1 MKKLLATI
9 LALVMALGLCT
20 SAWAAEGV
28 WTGSGTEADPYMIT
42 TEAELNKLATDVN
55 SGTVYSG
62 KYFKLGASITV
73 TDWTPIGQKGSG
85 INKFAGTFDGNGQ
98 TVTING
104 IKSDLNPD
112 FGGYAGFFGAV
123 KDATIKNLTV
133 AGTINGSDVAGV
145 VARLDGASKVINCIN
160 KANVTGTSKA
170 AGITVKIDG
179 ANVVIDGCTNDGEI
193 KCNTVNGAA
202 GIVVYAQGANFTIN
216 GCTNNGEISGPFVG
230 GVVFNVSDSGSGIV
244 ENCVNNGSVHSTN
257 AGQNIMTAG
266 IVSVNSKG
274 HELKIVN
281 CSNTGVIEGENCS
294 AICYSEYT
302 NDASAP
308 NTNSGKIAATKSRSI
323 SESEATLDG
332 NCALN
337 LTVHPY
343 AVLKISSG
351 SYTGSIEN
359 KGSLTVNGG
368 TFSAGRNFY
377 SSGTLVINN
386 GTFARGV
393 SVQTGTATIN
403 DGDFKTDVSCAG
415 DGKLTINGGKFAG
428 ELHASDTSTVNINGG
443 EFTFNTDT
451 NEVIDIRTATA
462 KVTISNG
469 VFAQENTNRFCPNN
483 KNRLTVTGGTFV
495 SDAMVTALMGE
506 TINAPQA
513 TVVDGQNNTMYAVG
527 SAAIADAAN
536 SGKKVT
542 ITKGGEING
551 VNENV
556 TVTVDADG
564 VKINGKDAA
573 RGEYTVPVTPN
584 PTPEQPPRYY
594 YNSTTTTDTKKDE
607 GKTSPKTFDAGVGI
621 YAVTA
626 VLSVTGMAWTA
637 KKREN

>member
-9 LALVMALGLCT
+9 LALMMALGVT
-20 SAWAAEGV
+20 TMAWAEED
-28 WTGSGTEADPYMIT
+28 WTGSGTEADPYVIT
-42 TEAELNKLATDVN
+42 TEAGLNKLATNVN
-55 SGTVYSG
+55 NGELYSG

-73 TDWTPIGQKGSG
+73 TDWTPIGQKGSET
-85 INKFAGTFDGNGQ
+85 NKFAGTFDGNGQ

-104 IKSDLNPD
+104 IKSDLD
-112 FGGYAGFFGAV
+112 SAFGGYAGFFGAV

-179 ANVVIDGCTNDGEI
+179 ANVVIDDCTNDGEI

-216 GCTNNGEISGPFVG
+216 GCTNNGKISGPFVG

-244 ENCVNNGSVHSTN
+244 KNCVNNGSVHSTN

-308 NTNSGKIAATKSRSI
+308 NTNSGEIKATVSRTI
-323 SESEATLDG
+323 SESTAV
-332 NCALN
+332 LN
-337 LTVHPY
+337 GDMRIGLTIHPY
-343 AVLKISSG
+343 AAVTINSG
-351 SYTGSIEN
+351 NYSGSIES
-359 KGSLTVNGG
+359 KGSLTVAGG
-368 TFSAGRNFY
+368 TFINGGNFY
-377 SSGTLVINN
+377 SSGTQVINN

-428 ELHASDTSTVNINGG
+428 EIHADGKSTVNINGG

-469 VFAQENTNRFCPNN
+469 VFAQENANRFCPNN
-483 KNRLTVTGGTFV
+483 KDRLTVTGGTFV

-513 TVVDGQNNTMYAVG
+513 TVVDGNKTMIAVG
-527 SAAIADAAN
+527 SAAIASAAN

-542 ITKGGEING
+542 VTKGGEITGINA
-551 VNENV
+551 NV
-556 TVTVDADG
+556 KITVADG
-564 VKINGKDAA
+564 VGDVTVNGKKVSS
-573 RGEYTVPVTPN
+573 GEYTVPE
-584 PTPEQPPRYY
+584 EQKPSNNYY
-594 YNSTTTTDTKKDE
+594 YYSPSTTTTDTTK
-607 GKTSPKTFDAGVGI
+607 GSPKTFDAGIGV

-637 KKREN
+637 KKRED

>member
-9 LALVMALGLCT
+9 LALMMALGVT
-20 SAWAAEGV
+20 TMAWAEED
-28 WTGSGTEADPYMIT
+28 WTGSGTEADPYVIT
-42 TEAELNKLATDVN
+42 TEAGLNKLATNVN
-55 SGTVYSG
+55 NGELYSG

-73 TDWTPIGQKGSG
+73 TDWTPIGQKGSET
-85 INKFAGTFDGNGQ
+85 NKFAGTFDGNGQ

-104 IKSDLNPD
+104 IKSDLD
-112 FGGYAGFFGAV
+112 SAFGGYAGFFGAV

-179 ANVVIDGCTNDGEI
+179 ANVVIDDCTNDGEI

-216 GCTNNGEISGPFVG
+216 GCTNNGKISGPFVG

-244 ENCVNNGSVHSTN
+244 KNCVNNGSVHSTN

-308 NTNSGKIAATKSRSI
+308 NTNSGEIKATVSRTI
-323 SESEATLDG
+323 SESTAV
-332 NCALN
+332 LN
-337 LTVHPY
+337 GDMRIGLTIHPY
-343 AVLKISSG
+343 AAVTINSG
-351 SYTGSIEN
+351 NYSGSIES
-359 KGSLTVNGG
+359 KGSLTVAGG
-368 TFSAGRNFY
+368 TFINGGNFY

-428 ELHASDTSTVNINGG
+428 EIHADGKSTVNINGG

-469 VFAQENTNRFCPNN
+469 VFAQENANRFCPNN
-483 KNRLTVTGGTFV
+483 KDRLTVTGGTFV

-513 TVVDGQNNTMYAVG
+513 TVVDGNKTMIAVG
-527 SAAIADAAN
+527 SAAIASAAN

-542 ITKGGEING
+542 VTKGGEITGINA
-551 VNENV
+551 NV
-556 TVTVDADG
+556 KITVADG
-564 VKINGKDAA
+564 VGDVTVNGKKVSS
-573 RGEYTVPVTPN
+573 GEYTVPE
-584 PTPEQPPRYY
+584 EQKPSNNYY
-594 YNSTTTTDTKKDE
+594 YYSPSTTTTDTTK
-607 GKTSPKTFDAGVGI
+607 GSPKTFDAGIGV

>member
-308 NTNSGKIAATKSRSI
+308 NTNSGEIKATVSRTI
-323 SESEATLDG
+323 SESTAVLNG
-332 NCALN
+332 NMSIG
-337 LTVHPY
+337 LTIHPY
-343 AVLKISSG
+343 AAVTINSG
-351 SYTGSIEN
+351 NYSGSIES
-359 KGSLTVNGG
+359 KGSLTVAGG
-368 TFSAGRNFY
+368 TFSAGGNFY

-415 DGKLTINGGKFAG
+415 NGKLTINGGKFAR
-428 ELHASDTSTVNINGG
+428 EIHASDTSTVNINGG
-443 EFTFNTDT
+443 EFTFKTDT
-451 NEVIDIRTATA
+451 NEVIDIKAGA

-469 VFAQENTNRFCPNN
+469 VFAQENTYRFCPNN
-483 KNRLTVTGGTFV
+483 KDRLTVTGGTFV

-506 TINAPQA
+506 TNAPQA
-513 TVVDGQNNTMYAVG
+513 TVVDGQNTMYAVG
-527 SAAIADAAN
+527 SAAIASAAN

-542 ITKGGEING
+542 VTKGGEITGINA
-551 VNENV
+551 NV
-556 TVTVDADG
+556 KITVADG
-564 VKINGKDAA
+564 VGDVTVNGKKVSS
-573 RGEYTVPVTPN
+573 GEYTVPE
-584 PTPEQPPRYY
+584 EQKPSNNYY
-594 YNSTTTTDTKKDE
+594 YYSPSTTTTDTTK
-607 GKTSPKTFDAGVGI
+607 GSPKTFDAGMGI

>member
-1 MKKLLATI
+1 MLATI
-9 LALVMALGLCT
+9 LALMMALGVT
-20 SAWAAEGV
+20 TMAWAEED
-28 WTGSGTEADPYMIT
+28 WTGSGTEADPYVIT
-42 TEAELNKLATDVN
+42 TEAGLNKLATNVN
-55 SGTVYSG
+55 NGELYSG

-73 TDWTPIGQKGSG
+73 TDWTPIGQKGSET
-85 INKFAGTFDGNGQ
+85 NKFAGTFDGNGQ

-104 IKSDLNPD
+104 IKSDLD
-112 FGGYAGFFGAV
+112 SAFGGYAGFFGAV

-179 ANVVIDGCTNDGEI
+179 ANVVIDDCTNDGEI

-216 GCTNNGEISGPFVG
+216 GCTNNGKISGPFVG

-244 ENCVNNGSVHSTN
+244 KNCVNNGSVHSTN

-308 NTNSGKIAATKSRSI
+308 NTNSGEIKATVSRTI
-323 SESEATLDG
+323 SESTAV
-332 NCALN
+332 LN
-337 LTVHPY
+337 GDMRIGLTIHPY
-343 AVLKISSG
+343 AAVTINSG
-351 SYTGSIEN
+351 NYSGSIES
-359 KGSLTVNGG
+359 KGSLTVAGG
-368 TFSAGRNFY
+368 TFINGGNFY

-428 ELHASDTSTVNINGG
+428 EIHADGKSTVNINGG

-469 VFAQENTNRFCPNN
+469 VFAQENANRFCPNN
-483 KNRLTVTGGTFV
+483 KDRLTVTGGTFV

-513 TVVDGQNNTMYAVG
+513 TVVDGNKTMIAVG
-527 SAAIADAAN
+527 SAAIASAAN

-542 ITKGGEING
+542 VTKGGEITGINA
-551 VNENV
+551 NV
-556 TVTVDADG
+556 KITVADG
-564 VKINGKDAA
+564 VGDVTVNGKKVSS
-573 RGEYTVPVTPN
+573 GEYTVPE
-584 PTPEQPPRYY
+584 EQKPSNNYY
-594 YNSTTTTDTKKDE
+594 YYSPSTTTTDTTK
-607 GKTSPKTFDAGVGI
+607 GSPKTFDAGIGV

-637 KKREN
+637 KKRED

>member
-20 SAWAAEGV
+20 SAWAAEGD
-28 WTGSGTEADPYMIT
+28 WTGSGTEADPYVIT
-42 TEAELNKLATDVN
+42 TAAGLNKLATDVN

-73 TDWTPIGQKGSG
+73 TDWTPIGQKGSE

-145 VARLDGASKVINCIN
+145 VARLDGASKFINCIN

-216 GCTNNGEISGPFVG
+216 GCTNNGKISGPFVG

-308 NTNSGKIAATKSRSI
+308 NTNSGEIKATVSRTI
-323 SESEATLDG
+323 SESTAV
-332 NCALN
+332 LN
-337 LTVHPY
+337 GDMSIGLTIHPY
-343 AVLKISSG
+343 AAVTINSG
-351 SYTGSIEN
+351 NYSGSIES
-359 KGSLTVNGG
+359 KGSLTVAGG
-368 TFSAGRNFY
+368 TFSAGGNFY

-428 ELHASDTSTVNINGG
+428 EIHADGTSAVNINGG

-451 NEVIDIRTATA
+451 NEVIDIKAGA

-469 VFAQENTNRFCPNN
+469 VFAQENTYRFCPNN
-483 KNRLTVTGGTFV
+483 KDRLTVTGGTFV

-506 TINAPQA
+506 PINAPQA
-513 TVVDGQNNTMYAVG
+513 TVVDGNKTMIAVG

-536 SGKKVT
+536 SSKEVT

-573 RGEYTVPVTPN
+573 RGEYTVPVTPD

-594 YNSTTTTDTKKDE
+594 YNSTTTTGTKADGTK
-607 GKTSPKTFDAGVGI
+607 GSPKTFDAGVGI

>member
-9 LALVMALGLCT
+9 LALVMALGLC
-20 SAWAAEGV
+20 SVSWAAGL
-28 WTGSGTEADPYMIT
+28 T
-42 TEAELNKLATDVN
+42 TETDGVYHIKSGEELLAFAKMVN
-55 SGTVYSG
+55 DDSKTFEGEKVVLDNDIDISTQ
-62 KYFKLGASITV
+62 K
-73 TDWTPIGQKGSG
+73 WRPIGERKTGG
-85 INKFAGTFDGNGQ
+85 IKFKGTFDGQNKTITLKITNCTDYGALFEAIEGA
-98 TVTING
+98 TVQN
-104 IKSDLNPD
+104 
-112 FGGYAGFFGAV
+112 V
-123 KDATIKNLTV
+123 TV
-133 AGTINGSDVAGV
+133 AGTVSGASVAGV
-145 VARLDGASKVINCIN
+145 VGQAGAGSKIINCTN
-160 KANVTGTSKA
+160 KASVTGSSKA
-170 AGITVKIDG
+170 AGVVVKIEG
-179 ANVVIDGCTNDGEI
+179 NVVEVIGCKNEGSIGGEAP
-193 KCNTVNGAA
+193 NGAA
-202 GIVVYAQGANFTIN
+202 GIVTYAESANFIVKN
-216 GCTNNGEISGPFVG
+216 CTNSGNISGKG
-230 GVVFNVSDSGSGIV
+230 ASGIV
-244 ENCVNNGSVHSTN
+244 YNVNDPGTGVVESCVNTGAVKSTSDSN
-257 AGQNIMTAG
+257 AAAG
-266 IVSVNSKG
+266 IVSVNLKG
-274 HELKIVN
+274 SGLKIVN
-281 CSNTGVIEGENCS
+281 CSNTGEIEGENCS
-294 AICYSEYT
+294 AICYNEYNT

-308 NTNSGKIAATKSRSI
+308 NTNSGEIKATVSRTI
-323 SESEATLDG
+323 SESTAV
-332 NCALN
+332 LN
-337 LTVHPY
+337 GDMSIGLTIHPY
-343 AVLKISSG
+343 AAVTINGGQYS
-351 SYTGSIEN
+351 GSIES
-359 KGSLTVNGG
+359 KGSLTVAGG
-368 TFSAGRNFY
+368 TFSNGGNFY

-443 EFTFNTDT
+443 EFTFNTNT
-451 NEVIDIRTATA
+451 NEVIDIKDDA

-483 KNRLTVTGGTFV
+483 KDRLTVTGGTFV
-495 SDAMVTALMGE
+495 SEAMVTALMGE

-513 TVVDGQNNTMYAVG
+513 TVVDGNKTMIAVG

-594 YNSTTTTDTKKDE
+594 YYNSTTTTGTKADGTK
-607 GKTSPKTFDAGVGI
+607 GSPKTFDAGVGI

-626 VLSVTGMAWTA
+626 VLSVTGMAWAA

>member
-9 LALVMALGLCT
+9 LALMMALGVT
-20 SAWAAEGV
+20 TMAWAEED
-28 WTGSGTEADPYMIT
+28 WTGSGTEADPYVIT
-42 TEAELNKLATDVN
+42 TEAGLNKLATNVN
-55 SGTVYSG
+55 NGELYSG

-73 TDWTPIGQKGSG
+73 TDWTPIGQKGSET
-85 INKFAGTFDGNGQ
+85 NKFAGTFDGNGQ

-104 IKSDLNPD
+104 IKSDLD
-112 FGGYAGFFGAV
+112 SAFGGYAGFFGAV

-179 ANVVIDGCTNDGEI
+179 ANVVIDDCTNDGEI

-202 GIVVYAQGANFTIN
+202 GIVVYAKGANFTIN
-216 GCTNNGEISGPFVG
+216 GCTNNGKISGPFVG

-244 ENCVNNGSVHSTN
+244 KNCVNNGSVHSTN

-308 NTNSGKIAATKSRSI
+308 NTNSGEIKATVSRTI
-323 SESEATLDG
+323 SESTAV
-332 NCALN
+332 LN
-337 LTVHPY
+337 GDMRIGLTIHPY
-343 AVLKISSG
+343 AAVTINSG
-351 SYTGSIEN
+351 NYSGSIES
-359 KGSLTVNGG
+359 KGSLTVAGG
-368 TFSAGRNFY
+368 TFINGGNFY

-428 ELHASDTSTVNINGG
+428 EIHADGKSTVNINGG

-469 VFAQENTNRFCPNN
+469 VFAQENANRFCPNN
-483 KNRLTVTGGTFV
+483 KDRLTVTGGTFV

-513 TVVDGQNNTMYAVG
+513 TVVDGNKTMIAVG
-527 SAAIADAAN
+527 SAAIASAAN

-542 ITKGGEING
+542 VTKGGEITGINA
-551 VNENV
+551 NV
-556 TVTVDADG
+556 KITVADG
-564 VKINGKDAA
+564 VGDVTVNGKKVSS
-573 RGEYTVPVTPN
+573 GEYTVPE
-584 PTPEQPPRYY
+584 EQKPSNNYY
-594 YNSTTTTDTKKDE
+594 YYSPSTTTTDTTK
-607 GKTSPKTFDAGVGI
+607 GSPKTFDAGIGV

-637 KKREN
+637 KKRED

>member
-9 LALVMALGLCT
+9 LALVMALSLCT
-20 SAWAAEGV
+20 SAWAAEGD
-28 WTGSGTEADPYMIT
+28 WTGSGSEADPYVIT
-42 TEAELNKLATDVN
+42 TEAGLKKLATDVN
-55 SGTVYSG
+55 SGTAVYSG
-62 KYFKLGASITV
+62 KYFKLGASINV
-73 TDWTPIGQKGSG
+73 TNWTPIGQKNSEN
-85 INKFAGTFDGNGQ
+85 NKFAGTFDGNGQ

-104 IKSDLNPD
+104 IKSDLDPAFD
-112 FGGYAGFFGAV
+112 GYAGFFGAV

-179 ANVVIDGCTNDGEI
+179 ANVVIEGCTNDGEI
-193 KCNTVNGAA
+193 KSDTVNGAA
-202 GIVVYAQGANFTIN
+202 GIVVYAQGAKFTIN
-216 GCTNNGEISGPFVG
+216 GCTNNGKISGPFVG

-274 HELKIVN
+274 TELKIVN

-308 NTNSGKIAATKSRSI
+308 NTNSGEIKATVSRTI
-323 SESEATLDG
+323 SESTAVLNG
-332 NCALN
+332 NMSIG
-337 LTVHPY
+337 LTIHPY
-343 AVLKISSG
+343 AAVTINSG
-351 SYTGSIEN
+351 NYSGSIES
-359 KGSLTVNGG
+359 KGSLTVAGG
-368 TFSAGRNFY
+368 TFSAGGNFY

-415 DGKLTINGGKFAG
+415 NGKLTINGGKFAR
-428 ELHASDTSTVNINGG
+428 EIHASDTSTVNINGG
-443 EFTFNTDT
+443 EFTFKTDT
-451 NEVIDIRTATA
+451 NEVIDIKAGA

-469 VFAQENTNRFCPNN
+469 VFAQENTYRFCPNN
-483 KNRLTVTGGTFV
+483 KDRLTVTGGTFV

-506 TINAPQA
+506 TNAPQA
-513 TVVDGQNNTMYAVG
+513 TVVDDQNTMYAVG

-536 SGKKVT
+536 SGKEVT

-573 RGEYTVPVTPN
+573 RGEYTVPVTPD

>member
-9 LALVMALGLCT
+9 LALMMALGVT
-20 SAWAAEGV
+20 TMAWAEED
-28 WTGSGTEADPYMIT
+28 WTGSGTEADPYVIT
-42 TEAELNKLATDVN
+42 TEAGLNKLATNVN
-55 SGTVYSG
+55 NGELYSG

-73 TDWTPIGQKGSG
+73 TDWTPIGQKGSET
-85 INKFAGTFDGNGQ
+85 NKFAGTFDGNGQ

-104 IKSDLNPD
+104 IKSDLD
-112 FGGYAGFFGAV
+112 SAFGGYAGFFGAV

-179 ANVVIDGCTNDGEI
+179 ANVVIDDCTNDGEI

-216 GCTNNGEISGPFVG
+216 GCTNNGKISGPFVG

-244 ENCVNNGSVHSTN
+244 KNCVNNGSVHSTN

-308 NTNSGKIAATKSRSI
+308 NTNSGEIKATVSRTI
-323 SESEATLDG
+323 SESTAV
-332 NCALN
+332 LN
-337 LTVHPY
+337 GDMRIGLTIHPY
-343 AVLKISSG
+343 AAVTINSG
-351 SYTGSIEN
+351 NYSGSIES
-359 KGSLTVNGG
+359 KGSLTVAGG
-368 TFSAGRNFY
+368 TFINGGNFY

-428 ELHASDTSTVNINGG
+428 EIHADGKSTVNINGG

-469 VFAQENTNRFCPNN
+469 VFAQENANRFCPNN
-483 KNRLTVTGGTFV
+483 KDRLTVTGGTFV

-513 TVVDGQNNTMYAVG
+513 TVVDGNKTMIAVG
-527 SAAIADAAN
+527 SAAIASAAN

-542 ITKGGEING
+542 VTKGGEITGINA
-551 VNENV
+551 NV
-556 TVTVDADG
+556 KITVADG
-564 VKINGKDAA
+564 VGDVTVNGKKVSS
-573 RGEYTVPVTPN
+573 GEYTVPE
-584 PTPEQPPRYY
+584 EQKPSNNYY
-594 YNSTTTTDTKKDE
+594 YYSPSTTTTDTTK
-607 GKTSPKTFDAGVGI
+607 GSPKTFDAGIGV
-621 YAVTA
+621 YAVPA

-637 KKREN
+637 KKRED

>member
-1 MKKLLATI
+1 MA
-9 LALVMALGLCT
+9 LALVMALGVTTLSWADT
-20 SAWAAEGV
+20 LTESADGKYHISDAAELKEFATMVNNGNTFEGKTV
-28 WTGSGTEADPYMIT
+28 VLDGDIDLAD
-42 TEAELNKLATDVN
+42 EE
-55 SGTVYSG
+55 
-62 KYFKLGASITV
+62 
-73 TDWTPIGQKGSG
+73 WTPIGNRRDDTKQFKGV
-85 INKFAGTFDGNGQ
+85 FDGQNH
-98 TVTING
+98 TVKKMKITNCTDYG
-104 IKSDLNPD
+104 ALFEAIKGAEVKNVTVE
-112 FGGYAGFFGAV
+112 GAV
-123 KDATIKNLTV
+123 
-133 AGTINGSDVAGV
+133 AGKSVAGV
-145 VARLDGASKVINCIN
+145 VAQAGAGSKIINCIN

-179 ANVVIDGCTNDGEI
+179 ANVVIEGCTNDGEI
-193 KCNTVNGAA
+193 KSDTVNGAA
-202 GIVVYAQGANFTIN
+202 GIVVYAQGVNFTIN
-216 GCTNNGEISGPFVG
+216 GCTNNGKISGPFVG

-244 ENCVNNGSVHSTN
+244 KKCVNNGSVHSTN

-308 NTNSGKIAATKSRSI
+308 NTNSGEIKATVSRTI
-323 SESEATLDG
+323 SESTAV
-332 NCALN
+332 LN
-337 LTVHPY
+337 GDMSIGLTIHPY
-343 AVLKISSG
+343 AAVTINSG
-351 SYTGSIEN
+351 NYSGSIES
-359 KGSLTVNGG
+359 KGSLTVAGG
-368 TFSAGRNFY
+368 TFSAGGNFY

-428 ELHASDTSTVNINGG
+428 EIHADGTSAVNINGG

-451 NEVIDIRTATA
+451 NEVIDIKAGA

-469 VFAQENTNRFCPNN
+469 VFAQENTYRFCPNN
-483 KNRLTVTGGTFV
+483 KDRLTVTGGTFV

-506 TINAPQA
+506 PINAPQA
-513 TVVDGQNNTMYAVG
+513 TVVDGNKTMIAVG

-536 SGKKVT
+536 SGKEVT

>member
-1 MKKLLATI
+1 MYHIKSGEELLAFAKMVNDDSKTFEGEKVVLDNDI
-9 LALVMALGLCT
+9 DISTQG
-20 SAWAAEGV
+20 WA
-28 WTGSGTEADPYMIT
+28 
-42 TEAELNKLATDVN
+42 
-55 SGTVYSG
+55 
-62 KYFKLGASITV
+62 
-73 TDWTPIGQKGSG
+73 PIGERKTGG
-85 INKFAGTFDGNGQ
+85 IKFKGTFDGQNKTITLKITNCTDYGALFEAIEGA
-98 TVTING
+98 TVQN
-104 IKSDLNPD
+104 
-112 FGGYAGFFGAV
+112 V
-123 KDATIKNLTV
+123 TV
-133 AGTINGSDVAGV
+133 AGTVSGVSVAGV
-145 VARLDGASKVINCIN
+145 VGQAGAGSKIINCTN
-160 KANVTGTSKA
+160 KASVTGSSKA
-170 AGITVKIDG
+170 AGVVVKIEG
-179 ANVVIDGCTNDGEI
+179 NGVEVIGCKNEGSIGGEAP
-193 KCNTVNGAA
+193 NGAA
-202 GIVVYAQGANFTIN
+202 GIVTYAESANFIVKN
-216 GCTNNGEISGPFVG
+216 CTNSVSISGKG
-230 GVVFNVSDSGSGIV
+230 ASGIV
-244 ENCVNNGSVHSTN
+244 YNVNDPGTGVVESCVNTGAVKSTSDSN
-257 AGQNIMTAG
+257 AAAG
-266 IVSVNSKG
+266 IVSVNLKG
-274 HELKIVN
+274 SGLKIVN

>member
-73 TDWTPIGQKGSG
+73 TDWTPIGQKGSE

-216 GCTNNGEISGPFVG
+216 GCTNNGKISGPFVG

-308 NTNSGKIAATKSRSI
+308 NTNSGEIKATVSRTI
-323 SESEATLDG
+323 SESTAV
-332 NCALN
+332 LN
-337 LTVHPY
+337 GDMSIGLTIHPY
-343 AVLKISSG
+343 AAVTINSG
-351 SYTGSIEN
+351 NYSGSIES

-368 TFSAGRNFY
+368 TFDANKNFINHNK
-377 SSGTLVINN
+377 LVINS
-386 GTFARGV
+386 GTFERGV
-393 SVQTGTATIN
+393 RTTEDGETTIN
-403 DGDFKTDVSCAG
+403 GGELETDVTTEG
-415 DGKLTINGGKFAG
+415 GKLTIAGGIFGGEVHVKDGGKV
-428 ELHASDTSTVNINGG
+428 EIKGG
-443 EFTFNTDT
+443 KFTFNTTT
-451 NEVIDIRTATA
+451 NEVIDIQGDTSA
-462 KVTISNG
+462 VTISNG
-469 VFAQENTNRFCPNN
+469 EFAQVSAARFCPHNEN
-483 KNRLTVTGGTFV
+483 QLTVTGGIFT
-495 SDAMVTALMGE
+495 SEERVTKLMGDAV
-506 TINAPQA
+506 NGPCA
-513 TVVDGQNNTMYAVG
+513 TVVDGQNTMYAVG

-594 YNSTTTTDTKKDE
+594 YNSTTTTTKD
-607 GKTSPKTFDAGVGI
+607 GSKTSPKTFDAGVGI

>member
-9 LALVMALGLCT
+9 LALVMALSLCT
-20 SAWAAEGV
+20 SAWAAEGD
-28 WTGSGTEADPYMIT
+28 WTGSGSKADPYVIT
-42 TEAELNKLATDVN
+42 TETGLNKLAMDVN

-62 KYFKLGASITV
+62 KYFKLGASINV
-73 TDWTPIGQKGSG
+73 TNWTPIGQKGSD
-85 INKFAGTFDGNGQ
+85 NKFAGTFDGNGQ

-104 IKSDLNPD
+104 IKSDLDPAFD
-112 FGGYAGFFGAV
+112 GYAGFFGAV
-123 KDATIKNLTV
+123 KDATIQNLTV

-179 ANVVIDGCTNDGEI
+179 ANVVIDDCTNDGEI

-216 GCTNNGEISGPFVG
+216 GCTNNGKISGLFVG

-244 ENCVNNGSVHSTN
+244 KNCVNNGSVHSTN

-308 NTNSGKIAATKSRSI
+308 NTNSGEIKATVSRTI
-323 SESEATLDG
+323 SESTAV
-332 NCALN
+332 LN
-337 LTVHPY
+337 GDMSIGLTIHPY
-343 AVLKISSG
+343 AAVTINSG
-351 SYTGSIEN
+351 NYSGSIES
-359 KGSLTVNGG
+359 KGSLTVAGG
-368 TFSAGRNFY
+368 TFSNGGNFY

-428 ELHASDTSTVNINGG
+428 EIHADGTSAVNINGG

-451 NEVIDIRTATA
+451 NEVIDIKAGA

-469 VFAQENTNRFCPNN
+469 VFAQENTYRFCPNN
-483 KNRLTVTGGTFV
+483 KDRLTVTGGTFV

-513 TVVDGQNNTMYAVG
+513 TVVDGNKTMIAVG
-527 SAAIADAAN
+527 SAAIASAAN

-542 ITKGGEING
+542 VTKGGEITGINA
-551 VNENV
+551 NV
-556 TVTVDADG
+556 KITVADG
-564 VKINGKDAA
+564 VGDVTVNGKKVSS
-573 RGEYTVPVTPN
+573 GEYTVPE
-584 PTPEQPPRYY
+584 EQKPSNNYY
-594 YNSTTTTDTKKDE
+594 YYSPSTTTTDTTK
-607 GKTSPKTFDAGVGI
+607 GSPKTFDAGVGI

>member
-9 LALVMALGLCT
+9 LALVLALGLC
-20 SAWAAEGV
+20 SVSWAAEGD
-28 WTGSGTEADPYMIT
+28 WTGSGTEANPYVIT
-42 TEAELNKLATDVN
+42 TEAGLNKLAMDVN

-62 KYFKLGASITV
+62 KYFKLGASINV
-73 TDWTPIGQKGSG
+73 TNWTPIGQKGSD
-85 INKFAGTFDGNGQ
+85 NKFAGTFDGNGQ

-104 IKSDLNPD
+104 IKSDLDPAFD
-112 FGGYAGFFGAV
+112 GYAGFFGAV

-179 ANVVIDGCTNDGEI
+179 ANVVIDDCTNDGEI

-216 GCTNNGEISGPFVG
+216 GCTNNGNISGPFVG

-244 ENCVNNGSVHSTN
+244 KNCVNNGSVHSTN

-308 NTNSGKIAATKSRSI
+308 NTNSGEIKATVSRTI
-323 SESEATLDG
+323 SESTAV
-332 NCALN
+332 LN
-337 LTVHPY
+337 GDMSIGLTIHPY
-343 AVLKISSG
+343 AAVTINSG
-351 SYTGSIEN
+351 NYSGSIES
-359 KGSLTVNGG
+359 KGSLTVAGG
-368 TFSAGRNFY
+368 TFSNGGNFY

-428 ELHASDTSTVNINGG
+428 EIHADGTSAVNINGG

-451 NEVIDIRTATA
+451 NEVIDIKAGA

-469 VFAQENTNRFCPNN
+469 VFAQENTYRFCPNN
-483 KNRLTVTGGTFV
+483 KDRLTVTGGTFV

-513 TVVDGQNNTMYAVG
+513 TVVDGNKTMIAVG
-527 SAAIADAAN
+527 SAAIASAAN

-542 ITKGGEING
+542 VTKGGEITGINA
-551 VNENV
+551 NV
-556 TVTVDADG
+556 KITVADG
-564 VKINGKDAA
+564 VGDVTVNGKKVSS
-573 RGEYTVPVTPN
+573 GEYTVPE
-584 PTPEQPPRYY
+584 EQKPSNNYY
-594 YNSTTTTDTKKDE
+594 YYSPSTTTTDTTK
-607 GKTSPKTFDAGVGI
+607 GSPKTFDAGIGV

>member
-1 MKKLLATI
+1 MKKLLAPI
-9 LALVMALGLCT
+9 LALVMALGVT
-20 SAWAAEGV
+20 TMAWAEGD

-42 TEAELNKLATDVN
+42 TEAGLNKLATDVN

-62 KYFKLGASITV
+62 KYFKLGKSITV
-73 TDWTPIGQKGSG
+73 TDWTPIGQKGTE
-85 INKFAGTFDGNGQ
+85 NKFAGTFDGNGQ
-98 TVTING
+98 TVTINR
-104 IKSDLNPD
+104 INSSLDSA

-160 KANVTGTSKA
+160 KAKVTGTSKA

-179 ANVVIDGCTNDGEI
+179 ANVVIEGCTNDGEI
-193 KCNTVNGAA
+193 KSDTVNGAA
-202 GIVVYAQGANFTIN
+202 GIVVYAQGENFTIN
-216 GCTNNGEISGPFVG
+216 GCTNNGKISGPFVG

-244 ENCVNNGSVHSTN
+244 KNCVNNGSVHSTN

-266 IVSVNSKG
+266 IVSVNLKG
-274 HELKIVN
+274 SGLKIVN

-302 NDASAP
+302 NDASEP
-308 NTNSGKIAATKSRSI
+308 NTNSGEIKATVSRTI
-323 SESEATLDG
+323 SESTAV
-332 NCALN
+332 LN
-337 LTVHPY
+337 GDMSIGLTIHPY
-343 AVLKISSG
+343 AAVTINSG
-351 SYTGSIEN
+351 NYSGSIES
-359 KGSLTVNGG
+359 KGSLTVDGG
-368 TFSAGRNFY
+368 TFIAGGNFY

-403 DGDFKTDVSCAG
+403 EGAFKTDVSCA
-415 DGKLTINGGKFAG
+415 DNGKLTINGGKFAR
-428 ELHASDTSTVNINGG
+428 EIHASDTSTVNINGG
-443 EFTFNTDT
+443 EFTFNTNT
-451 NEVIDIRTATA
+451 NEVIDIKAGA

-483 KNRLTVTGGTFV
+483 KDRLTVTGGTFV

-506 TINAPQA
+506 PINAPQA
-513 TVVDGQNNTMYAVG
+513 TVVNGDKTMIAVG

-573 RGEYTVPVTPN
+573 RGKYTVPVTPD

-607 GKTSPKTFDAGVGI
+607 GKTSPKTFDAGMGI

-626 VLSVTGMAWTA
+626 VLSLSGMAWTA
-637 KKREN
+637 KKRED

>member
-9 LALVMALGLCT
+9 LALVMALSLCT
-20 SAWAAEGV
+20 SAWAAEGD
-28 WTGSGTEADPYMIT
+28 WTGSGSKADPYVIT
-42 TEAELNKLATDVN
+42 TETGLNKLATDVN

-62 KYFKLGASITV
+62 KYFKLGASINV
-73 TDWTPIGQKGSG
+73 TNWTPIGQKGSD
-85 INKFAGTFDGNGQ
+85 NKFAGTFDGNGQ

-104 IKSDLNPD
+104 IKSDLDPAFD
-112 FGGYAGFFGAV
+112 GYAGFFGAV

-179 ANVVIDGCTNDGEI
+179 ANVVIDDCTNDGEI

-216 GCTNNGEISGPFVG
+216 GCTNNGKISGPFVG

-244 ENCVNNGSVHSTN
+244 KNCVNNGSVHSTN

-274 HELKIVN
+274 TELKIVN

-308 NTNSGKIAATKSRSI
+308 NTNSGEIKATVSRTI
-323 SESEATLDG
+323 SESTAV
-332 NCALN
+332 LN
-337 LTVHPY
+337 GDMSIGLTIHPY
-343 AVLKISSG
+343 AAVTINSG
-351 SYTGSIEN
+351 NYSGSIES
-359 KGSLTVNGG
+359 KGSLTVAGG

-386 GTFARGV
+386 GTFERGV
-393 SVQTGTATIN
+393 SVKTGTAAIN
-403 DGDFKTDVSCAG
+403 DGDFKTDVSCADNG
-415 DGKLTINGGKFAG
+415 ELTIKGGKFAG
-428 ELHASDTSTVNINGG
+428 EIHASDTSTVNINGG

-451 NEVIDIRTATA
+451 NEVIDIKAGA

-483 KNRLTVTGGTFV
+483 KDKLTVTGGTFV

-506 TINAPQA
+506 PINAPQA
-513 TVVDGQNNTMYAVG
+513 TVVDGNKPMIAVG

-594 YNSTTTTDTKKDE
+594 YNSTTATDTKKDE

-626 VLSVTGMAWTA
+626 VLSMTGMAWTA

>member
-9 LALVMALGLCT
+9 LALMMALGLCT
-20 SAWAAEGV
+20 SAWATEGN
-28 WTGSGTEADPYMIT
+28 WTGSGTEADPYVIT
-42 TEAELNKLATDVN
+42 TAAGLNKLATDVN
-55 SGTVYSG
+55 SGTVYIG
-62 KYFKLGASITV
+62 TYFKLGKSITV
-73 TDWTPIGQKGSG
+73 TDWTPIGQKNSEN
-85 INKFAGTFDGNGQ
+85 NKFAGTFDGNGQ
-98 TVTING
+98 TVTINE
-104 IKSDLNPD
+104 INSSLDPA

-123 KDATIKNLTV
+123 KGATIKNLTV
-133 AGTINGSDVAGV
+133 DGTINGSDVAGV

-160 KANVTGTSKA
+160 KANITGTSKA

-179 ANVVIDGCTNDGEI
+179 ANVVIEGCTNDGEI
-193 KCNTVNGAA
+193 KSDTVNGAA

-216 GCTNNGEISGPFVG
+216 GCTNKGKISGPFVG

-244 ENCVNNGSVHSTN
+244 KKCVNNGSVHSTN

-308 NTNSGKIAATKSRSI
+308 NTNSGEIKAAVSRTI
-323 SESEATLDG
+323 SESTAV
-332 NCALN
+332 LN
-337 LTVHPY
+337 GDMSIGLTIHPY
-343 AVLKISSG
+343 AAVTINSG
-351 SYTGSIEN
+351 NYSGSIES
-359 KGSLTVNGG
+359 KGSLTVAGG
-368 TFSAGRNFY
+368 TFSAGGNFY

-428 ELHASDTSTVNINGG
+428 EIHASDTSTVNIKGG
-443 EFTFNTDT
+443 EFIYDTNT

-469 VFAQENTNRFCPNN
+469 VFAQENANRFCPNN
-483 KNRLTVTGGTFV
+483 KSGLTVTGGTFV

-513 TVVDGQNNTMYAVG
+513 TVVDRNKTMIAVG

-542 ITKGGEING
+542 ITKGGEIDG

-573 RGEYTVPVTPN
+573 RGEYTVPVTPD

-594 YNSTTTTDTKKDE
+594 YNSTTTTTKD
-607 GKTSPKTFDAGVGI
+607 GSKTSPKTFDAGVGI

-626 VLSVTGMAWTA
+626 VLSVTGMAWVG
-637 KKREN
+637 KKRH

>member
-9 LALVMALGLCT
+9 LALMMALGVT
-20 SAWAAEGV
+20 TMAWAEED
-28 WTGSGTEADPYMIT
+28 WTGSGTEADPYVIT
-42 TEAELNKLATDVN
+42 TEAGLNKLATNVN
-55 SGTVYSG
+55 NGELYSG

-73 TDWTPIGQKGSG
+73 TDWTPIGQKGSET
-85 INKFAGTFDGNGQ
+85 NKFAGTFDGNGQ

-104 IKSDLNPD
+104 IKSDLD
-112 FGGYAGFFGAV
+112 SAFGGYAGFFGAV

-179 ANVVIDGCTNDGEI
+179 ANVVIDDCTNDGEI

-216 GCTNNGEISGPFVG
+216 GCTNNGKISGPFVG

-244 ENCVNNGSVHSTN
+244 KNCVNNGSVHSTN

-308 NTNSGKIAATKSRSI
+308 NTNSGEIKATVSRTI
-323 SESEATLDG
+323 SESTAV
-332 NCALN
+332 LN
-337 LTVHPY
+337 GDMRIGLTIHPY
-343 AVLKISSG
+343 AAVTINSG
-351 SYTGSIEN
+351 NYSGSIES
-359 KGSLTVNGG
+359 KGSLTVAGG
-368 TFSAGRNFY
+368 TFINGGNFY

-428 ELHASDTSTVNINGG
+428 EIHADGKSTVNINGG

-469 VFAQENTNRFCPNN
+469 VFAQENANRFCPNN
-483 KNRLTVTGGTFV
+483 KDRLTVTGGTFV

-513 TVVDGQNNTMYAVG
+513 TVVDGNKTMIAVG
-527 SAAIADAAN
+527 SAAIASAAN

-542 ITKGGEING
+542 VTKGGEITGINA
-551 VNENV
+551 NV
-556 TVTVDADG
+556 KITVADG
-564 VKINGKDAA
+564 VGDVTVNGEKVSS
-573 RGEYTVPVTPN
+573 GEYTVPE
-584 PTPEQPPRYY
+584 EQKPSNNYY
-594 YNSTTTTDTKKDE
+594 YYSPSTTTTDTTK
-607 GKTSPKTFDAGVGI
+607 GSPKTFDAGIGV

-637 KKREN
+637 KKRED

>member
-9 LALVMALGLCT
+9 LALVMALSLCT
-20 SAWAAEGV
+20 SAWAAEGD
-28 WTGSGTEADPYMIT
+28 WTGSGSKADPYVIT
-42 TEAELNKLATDVN
+42 TETGLNKLAMDVN

-62 KYFKLGASITV
+62 KYFKLGASINV
-73 TDWTPIGQKGSG
+73 TNWTPIGQKGSD
-85 INKFAGTFDGNGQ
+85 NKFAGTFDGNGQ

-104 IKSDLNPD
+104 IKSDLDPAFD
-112 FGGYAGFFGAV
+112 GYAGFFGAV

-179 ANVVIDGCTNDGEI
+179 ANVVIDDCTNDGEI

-216 GCTNNGEISGPFVG
+216 GCTNNGKISGPFVG

-244 ENCVNNGSVHSTN
+244 KNCVNNGSVHSTN

-308 NTNSGKIAATKSRSI
+308 NTNSGEIKATVSRTI
-323 SESEATLDG
+323 SESTAV
-332 NCALN
+332 LN
-337 LTVHPY
+337 GDMSIGLTIHPY
-343 AVLKISSG
+343 AAVTINSG
-351 SYTGSIEN
+351 NYSGSIES
-359 KGSLTVNGG
+359 KGSLTVAGG
-368 TFSAGRNFY
+368 TFSNGGNFY

-428 ELHASDTSTVNINGG
+428 EIHADGTSAVNINGG

-451 NEVIDIRTATA
+451 NEVIDIKAGA

-469 VFAQENTNRFCPNN
+469 VFAQENTYRFCPNN
-483 KNRLTVTGGTFV
+483 KDRLTVTGGTFV

-513 TVVDGQNNTMYAVG
+513 TVVDGNKTMIAVG
-527 SAAIADAAN
+527 SAAIASAAN

-542 ITKGGEING
+542 VTKGGEITGINA
-551 VNENV
+551 NV
-556 TVTVDADG
+556 KITVADG
-564 VKINGKDAA
+564 VGDVTVNGKKVSS
-573 RGEYTVPVTPN
+573 GEYTVPE
-584 PTPEQPPRYY
+584 EQKPSNNYY
-594 YNSTTTTDTKKDE
+594 YYSPSTTTTDTTK
-607 GKTSPKTFDAGVGI
+607 GSPKTFDAGIGV

-637 KKREN
+637 KKRED

>member
-9 LALVMALGLCT
+9 LALVMALSLCT
-20 SAWAAEGV
+20 SAWAAEGD
-28 WTGSGTEADPYMIT
+28 WTGSGSKADPYVIT
-42 TEAELNKLATDVN
+42 TETGLNKLAMDVN

-62 KYFKLGASITV
+62 KYFKLGASINV
-73 TDWTPIGQKGSG
+73 TNWTPIGQKGSD
-85 INKFAGTFDGNGQ
+85 NKFAGTFDGNGQ

-104 IKSDLNPD
+104 IKSDLDPAFD
-112 FGGYAGFFGAV
+112 GYAGFFGAV

-133 AGTINGSDVAGV
+133 VGTINGSDVAGV
-145 VARLDGASKVINCIN
+145 VARLDGARKVINCIN

-179 ANVVIDGCTNDGEI
+179 ANVVIDDCTNDGEI

-216 GCTNNGEISGPFVG
+216 GCTNNGKISGPFVG

-244 ENCVNNGSVHSTN
+244 KNCVNNGSVHSTN

-308 NTNSGKIAATKSRSI
+308 NTNSGEIKATVSRTI
-323 SESEATLDG
+323 SESTAV
-332 NCALN
+332 LN
-337 LTVHPY
+337 GDMSIGLTIHPY
-343 AVLKISSG
+343 AAVTINSG
-351 SYTGSIEN
+351 NYSGSIES
-359 KGSLTVNGG
+359 KGSLTVAGG
-368 TFSAGRNFY
+368 TFSNGGNFY

-428 ELHASDTSTVNINGG
+428 EIHADGTSAVNINGG

-451 NEVIDIRTATA
+451 NEVIDIKAGA

-469 VFAQENTNRFCPNN
+469 VFAQENTYRFCPNN
-483 KNRLTVTGGTFV
+483 KDRLTVTGGTFV

-513 TVVDGQNNTMYAVG
+513 TVVDGNKTMIAVG
-527 SAAIADAAN
+527 SAAIASAAN

-542 ITKGGEING
+542 VTKGGEITGINA
-551 VNENV
+551 NV
-556 TVTVDADG
+556 KITVADG
-564 VKINGKDAA
+564 VGDVTVNGKKVSS
-573 RGEYTVPVTPN
+573 GEYTVPE
-584 PTPEQPPRYY
+584 EQKPSNNYY
-594 YNSTTTTDTKKDE
+594 YYSPSTTTTDTTK
-607 GKTSPKTFDAGVGI
+607 GSPKTFDAGIGI

>member
-9 LALVMALGLCT
+9 LALVMALSLCT
-20 SAWAAEGV
+20 SAWAAEGD
-28 WTGSGTEADPYMIT
+28 WTGSGSKADPYVIT
-42 TEAELNKLATDVN
+42 TETGLNKLAMDVN

-62 KYFKLGASITV
+62 KYFKLGASINV
-73 TDWTPIGQKGSG
+73 TNWTPIGQKGSD
-85 INKFAGTFDGNGQ
+85 NKFAGTFDGNGQ

-104 IKSDLNPD
+104 IKSDLDPAFD
-112 FGGYAGFFGAV
+112 GYAGFFGAV

-179 ANVVIDGCTNDGEI
+179 SNVVIDDCTNDGEI

-216 GCTNNGEISGPFVG
+216 GCTNNGKISGPFVG

-244 ENCVNNGSVHSTN
+244 KNCVNNGSVHSTN

-308 NTNSGKIAATKSRSI
+308 NTNSGEIKATVSRTI
-323 SESEATLDG
+323 SESTAV
-332 NCALN
+332 LN
-337 LTVHPY
+337 GDMSIGLTIHPY
-343 AVLKISSG
+343 AAVTINSG
-351 SYTGSIEN
+351 NYSGSIES
-359 KGSLTVNGG
+359 KGSLTVAGG
-368 TFSAGRNFY
+368 TFSNGGNFY

-428 ELHASDTSTVNINGG
+428 EIHADGTSAVNINGG

-451 NEVIDIRTATA
+451 NEVIDIKAGA

-469 VFAQENTNRFCPNN
+469 VFAQENTYRFCPNN
-483 KNRLTVTGGTFV
+483 KDRLTVTGGTFV

-513 TVVDGQNNTMYAVG
+513 TVVDGNKTMIAVG
-527 SAAIADAAN
+527 SAAIASAAN

-542 ITKGGEING
+542 VTKGGEITGINA
-551 VNENV
+551 NV
-556 TVTVDADG
+556 KITVADG
-564 VKINGKDAA
+564 VGDVTVNGKKVSS
-573 RGEYTVPVTPN
+573 GEYTVPE
-584 PTPEQPPRYY
+584 EQKPSNNYY
-594 YNSTTTTDTKKDE
+594 YYSPSTTTTDTTK
-607 GKTSPKTFDAGVGI
+607 GSPKTFDAGIGI

>member
-1 MKKLLATI
+1 MLATI

-308 NTNSGKIAATKSRSI
+308 NTNSGEIKATVSRTI
-323 SESEATLDG
+323 SESTAVLNG
-332 NCALN
+332 NMSIG
-337 LTVHPY
+337 LTIHPY
-343 AVLKISSG
+343 AAVTINSG
-351 SYTGSIEN
+351 NYSGSIES
-359 KGSLTVNGG
+359 KGSLTVAGG
-368 TFSAGRNFY
+368 TFSAGGNFY

-415 DGKLTINGGKFAG
+415 NGKLTINGGKFAR
-428 ELHASDTSTVNINGG
+428 EIHASDTSTVNINGG
-443 EFTFNTDT
+443 EFTFKTDT
-451 NEVIDIRTATA
+451 NEVIDIKAGA

-469 VFAQENTNRFCPNN
+469 VFAQENTYRFCPNN
-483 KNRLTVTGGTFV
+483 KDRLTVTGGTFV

-506 TINAPQA
+506 TNAPQA
-513 TVVDGQNNTMYAVG
+513 TVVDGQNTMYAVG
-527 SAAIADAAN
+527 SAAIASAAN

-542 ITKGGEING
+542 VTKGGEITGINA
-551 VNENV
+551 NV
-556 TVTVDADG
+556 KITVADG
-564 VKINGKDAA
+564 VGDVTVNGKKVSS
-573 RGEYTVPVTPN
+573 GEYTVPE
-584 PTPEQPPRYY
+584 EQKPSNNYY
-594 YNSTTTTDTKKDE
+594 YYSPSTTTTDTTK
-607 GKTSPKTFDAGVGI
+607 GSPKTFDAGMGI

>member
-1 MKKLLATI
+1 MNKLLATI
-9 LALVMALGLCT
+9 LALVMALSLCT
-20 SAWAAEGV
+20 SAWAAEGD
-28 WTGSGTEADPYMIT
+28 WTGSGSKADPYVIT
-42 TEAELNKLATDVN
+42 TETGLNKLAMDVN

-62 KYFKLGASITV
+62 KYFKLGASINV
-73 TDWTPIGQKGSG
+73 TNWTPIGQKGSD
-85 INKFAGTFDGNGQ
+85 NKFAGTFDGNGQ

-104 IKSDLNPD
+104 IKSDLDPAFD
-112 FGGYAGFFGAV
+112 GYAGFFGAV

-179 ANVVIDGCTNDGEI
+179 ANVVIDDCTNDGEI

-216 GCTNNGEISGPFVG
+216 GCTNNGKISGPFVG
-230 GVVFNVSDSGSGIV
+230 GVVFHVSDSGSGIV
-244 ENCVNNGSVHSTN
+244 KNCVNNGSVHSTN

-308 NTNSGKIAATKSRSI
+308 NTNSGEIKATVSRTI
-323 SESEATLDG
+323 SESTAV
-332 NCALN
+332 LN
-337 LTVHPY
+337 GDMSIGLTIHPY
-343 AVLKISSG
+343 AAVTINSG
-351 SYTGSIEN
+351 NYSGSIES
-359 KGSLTVNGG
+359 KGSLTVAGG
-368 TFSAGRNFY
+368 TFSNGGNFY

-428 ELHASDTSTVNINGG
+428 EIHADGTSAVNINGG

-451 NEVIDIRTATA
+451 NEVIDIKAGA

-469 VFAQENTNRFCPNN
+469 VFAQENTYRFCPNN
-483 KNRLTVTGGTFV
+483 KDRLTVTGGTFV

-513 TVVDGQNNTMYAVG
+513 TVVDGNKTMIAVG
-527 SAAIADAAN
+527 SAAIASAAN

-542 ITKGGEING
+542 VTKGGEITGINA
-551 VNENV
+551 NV
-556 TVTVDADG
+556 KITVADG
-564 VKINGKDAA
+564 VGDVTVNGKKVSS
-573 RGEYTVPVTPN
+573 GEYTVPE
-584 PTPEQPPRYY
+584 EQKPSNNYY
-594 YNSTTTTDTKKDE
+594 YYSPSTTTTDTTK
-607 GKTSPKTFDAGVGI
+607 GSPKTFDAGIGI

>member
-1 MKKLLATI
+1 MKKWVATV
-9 LALVMALGLCT
+9 LALVMALSVT
-20 SAWAAEGV
+20 TMAWAEGN
-28 WTGSGTEADPYMIT
+28 WTGSGTEADPYVIT
-42 TEAELNKLATDVN
+42 TEAGLNKLATDVN
-55 SGTVYSG
+55 NGTVYCDT
-62 KYFKLGASITV
+62 YFKLGASITV
-73 TDWTPIGQKGSG
+73 TDWTPIGQKNSEN
-85 INKFAGTFDGNGQ
+85 NKFAGTFDGNGQ

-104 IKSDLNPD
+104 INSSLDPA

-123 KDATIKNLTV
+123 KGATIKNLTV
-133 AGTINGSDVAGV
+133 AGTISGSDVAGV

-160 KANVTGTSKA
+160 KANVTGDSKA

-179 ANVVIDGCTNDGEI
+179 ANVVIEGCTNYGEI
-193 KCNTVNGAA
+193 KSDTVNGAA

-216 GCTNNGEISGPFVG
+216 GCTNKGNISGPFVG

-244 ENCVNNGSVHSTN
+244 KNCVNNGSAHSTK

-274 HELKIVN
+274 PKLEIVN

-302 NDASAP
+302 NDTSAP
-308 NTNSGKIAATKSRSI
+308 NTNSGEIKATVSRTI
-323 SESEATLDG
+323 SESTAV
-332 NCALN
+332 LN
-337 LTVHPY
+337 GDMSIGLTIHPY
-343 AVLKISSG
+343 AAVTINSG
-351 SYTGSIEN
+351 NYSGSIES
-359 KGSLTVNGG
+359 KGSLTVAGG
-368 TFSAGRNFY
+368 TFSNGGNFY

-415 DGKLTINGGKFAG
+415 NGKLTINGGKFAG
-428 ELHASDTSTVNINGG
+428 EIHASDTSTVNINGG
-443 EFTFNTDT
+443 EFIFNTNT
-451 NEVIDIRTATA
+451 NEVIDIKDGAE
-462 KVTISNG
+462 VTISNG

-513 TVVDGQNNTMYAVG
+513 TVVDGNKTMIAVG

-542 ITKGGEING
+542 ITKGGEITGINA
-551 VNENV
+551 NV
-556 TVTVDADG
+556 KITVADG
-564 VKINGKDAA
+564 VDDVTVNGKKVSS
-573 RGEYTVPVTPN
+573 GEYTVPE
-584 PTPEQPPRYY
+584 EQKPFNNYY
-594 YNSTTTTDTKKDE
+594 YYSPSTTTTDTTK
-607 GKTSPKTFDAGVGI
+607 GSPKTFDAGVGI

-626 VLSVTGMAWTA
+626 VLSMTGMAWVA

>member
-9 LALVMALGLCT
+9 LALVMALSLCT
-20 SAWAAEGV
+20 SAWAAEGD
-28 WTGSGTEADPYMIT
+28 WTGSGSKADPYVIT
-42 TEAELNKLATDVN
+42 TETGLNKLAMDVN

-62 KYFKLGASITV
+62 KYFKLGASINV
-73 TDWTPIGQKGSG
+73 TNWTPIGQKGSD
-85 INKFAGTFDGNGQ
+85 NKFAGTFDGNGQ

-104 IKSDLNPD
+104 IKSDLDPAFD
-112 FGGYAGFFGAV
+112 GYAGFFGAV

-179 ANVVIDGCTNDGEI
+179 ANVVIDDCTNDGEI

-216 GCTNNGEISGPFVG
+216 GCTNNGKISGPFVG

-244 ENCVNNGSVHSTN
+244 KNCVNNGSVHSTN

-308 NTNSGKIAATKSRSI
+308 NTNSGEIKATVSRTI
-323 SESEATLDG
+323 SESTAV
-332 NCALN
+332 LN
-337 LTVHPY
+337 GDMSIGLTIHPY
-343 AVLKISSG
+343 AAVTINSG
-351 SYTGSIEN
+351 NYSGSIES
-359 KGSLTVNGG
+359 KGSLTVAGG
-368 TFSAGRNFY
+368 TFSNGGNFY

-428 ELHASDTSTVNINGG
+428 EIHADGTSAVNINGG

-451 NEVIDIRTATA
+451 NEVIDIKAGA

-469 VFAQENTNRFCPNN
+469 VFAQENTYRFCPNN
-483 KNRLTVTGGTFV
+483 KDRLTVTGGTFV

-513 TVVDGQNNTMYAVG
+513 TVVDGNKTMIAVG
-527 SAAIADAAN
+527 SAAIASAAN

-542 ITKGGEING
+542 VTKGGEITGINA
-551 VNENV
+551 NV
-556 TVTVDADG
+556 KITVADG
-564 VKINGKDAA
+564 VGDVTVNGKKVSS
-573 RGEYTVPVTPN
+573 GEYTVPE
-584 PTPEQPPRYY
+584 EQKPSNNYY
-594 YNSTTTTDTKKDE
+594 YYSPSTTTTDTTK
-607 GKTSPKTFDAGVGI
+607 GSPKTFDAGIGI

>member
-9 LALVMALGLCT
+9 LALMMALGVT
-20 SAWAAEGV
+20 TMAWAEED
-28 WTGSGTEADPYMIT
+28 WTGSGTEADPYVIT
-42 TEAELNKLATDVN
+42 TEAGLNKLATNVN
-55 SGTVYSG
+55 NGELYSG
-62 KYFKLGASITV
+62 KYFNLGASITV
-73 TDWTPIGQKGSG
+73 TDWTPIGQKGSET
-85 INKFAGTFDGNGQ
+85 NKFAGTFDGNGQ

-104 IKSDLNPD
+104 IKSDLD
-112 FGGYAGFFGAV
+112 SAFGGYAGFFGAV

-179 ANVVIDGCTNDGEI
+179 ANVVIDDCTNDGEI

-216 GCTNNGEISGPFVG
+216 GCTNNGKISGPFVG

-244 ENCVNNGSVHSTN
+244 KNCVNNGSVHSTN

-308 NTNSGKIAATKSRSI
+308 NTNSGEIKATVSRTI
-323 SESEATLDG
+323 SESTAV
-332 NCALN
+332 LN
-337 LTVHPY
+337 GDMRIGLTIHPY
-343 AVLKISSG
+343 AAVTINSG
-351 SYTGSIEN
+351 NYSGSIES
-359 KGSLTVNGG
+359 KGSLTVAGG
-368 TFSAGRNFY
+368 TFINGGNFY

-428 ELHASDTSTVNINGG
+428 EIHADGKSTVNINGG

-469 VFAQENTNRFCPNN
+469 VFAQENANRFCPNN
-483 KNRLTVTGGTFV
+483 KDRLTVTGGTFV

-513 TVVDGQNNTMYAVG
+513 TVVDGNKTMIAVG
-527 SAAIADAAN
+527 SAAIASAAN

-542 ITKGGEING
+542 VTKGGEITGINA
-551 VNENV
+551 NV
-556 TVTVDADG
+556 KITVADG
-564 VKINGKDAA
+564 VGDVTVNGKKVSS
-573 RGEYTVPVTPN
+573 GEYTVPE
-584 PTPEQPPRYY
+584 EQKPSNNYY
-594 YNSTTTTDTKKDE
+594 YYSPSTTTTDTTK
-607 GKTSPKTFDAGVGI
+607 GSPKTFDAGIGV

-637 KKREN
+637 KKRED

>member
-9 LALVMALGLCT
+9 LALVMALGLC
-20 SAWAAEGV
+20 SVSWAAGL
-28 WTGSGTEADPYMIT
+28 T
-42 TEAELNKLATDVN
+42 TETDGVYHIKSGEELLAFAKMVN
-55 SGTVYSG
+55 DDSKTFEGEKVVLDNDIDISTQE
-62 KYFKLGASITV
+62 
-73 TDWTPIGQKGSG
+73 WTPIGERKTGG
-85 INKFAGTFDGNGQ
+85 IKFKGTFDGQNKTITLKITNCTDYGALFEAIEGA
-98 TVTING
+98 TVQN
-104 IKSDLNPD
+104 
-112 FGGYAGFFGAV
+112 V
-123 KDATIKNLTV
+123 TV
-133 AGTINGSDVAGV
+133 AGTVSGASVAGV
-145 VARLDGASKVINCIN
+145 VGQAGAGSKIINCTN
-160 KANVTGTSKA
+160 KASVTGSSKA
-170 AGITVKIDG
+170 AGVVVKIEG
-179 ANVVIDGCTNDGEI
+179 NGVEVIGCKNEGSIGDEAP
-193 KCNTVNGAA
+193 NGAA
-202 GIVVYAQGANFTIN
+202 GIVTYAESANFIVKN
-216 GCTNNGEISGPFVG
+216 CTNSGSISGKGASGIVY
-230 GVVFNVSDSGSGIV
+230 NVSDDGTGVV
-244 ENCVNNGSVHSTN
+244 ESCVNTGAVKSTSDSN
-257 AGQNIMTAG
+257 AAAG
-266 IVSVNSKG
+266 IVSVNLKG
-274 HELKIVN
+274 SGLKIVN

-308 NTNSGKIAATKSRSI
+308 NTNSGEIKATVSRTI
-323 SESEATLDG
+323 SESTAV
-332 NCALN
+332 LN
-337 LTVHPY
+337 GDMSIGLTIHPY
-343 AVLKISSG
+343 AAVTINSG
-351 SYTGSIEN
+351 NYSGSIES
-359 KGSLTVNGG
+359 KGSLTVAGG

-428 ELHASDTSTVNINGG
+428 EIHADGTSAVNINGG
-443 EFTFNTDT
+443 EFTFNTNT
-451 NEVIDIRTATA
+451 NEVIDIKDGAE
-462 KVTISNG
+462 VTISNG

-513 TVVDGQNNTMYAVG
+513 TVVDGNKTMIAVG

-594 YNSTTTTDTKKDE
+594 YNSTTTTGTKADGTK
-607 GKTSPKTFDAGVGI
+607 GSPKTFDAGVGI